1 MSPARNKA
9 TVAPDANSLG
19 RELGKQRRP
28 LQTTVIGS
36 YPFPGWLEFAS
47 AHLEQ
52 FGEADIEELRR
63 DAVIAAVHDQLA
75 ARLDVITDGEQTR
88 YDFNLSFYG
97 RLDGI
102 DGKPSS
108 TRHFSPPA
116 HH

>member
-1 MSPARNKA
+1 MSPSRNKA

-52 FGEADIEELRR
+52 FGEADIEEFRT
-63 DAVIAAVHDQLA
+63 DAVIASIAPLLA
-75 ARLDVITDGEQTR
+75 A
-88 YDFNLSFYG
+88 
-97 RLDGI
+97 
-102 DGKPSS
+102 
-108 TRHFSPPA
+108 
-116 HH
+116 